1 MVSVQVR
8 GLVRG
13 VVVETALAGFMRCGN
28 WESLRGGRI
37 ALVILVFERLVLFVL

>member
-1 MVSVQVR
+1 MVSVQAR

-13 VVVETALAGFMRCGN
+13 VIVETALAGFMRCGD

-37 ALVILVFERLVLFVL
+37 ALVVLVFERFVLLVL